1 MYKNTYPVL
10 EYSCEWWWREDI
22 QVTVHEMDHPEY
34 LIKIFH
40 KWRHSTTFSLLPR
53 ARNSTLPCSL
63 TLMASS
69 QRSPSLAGASG
80 WVWSFLG
87 THPVCFSAG
96 FICKLKVQPTV
107 EKGPPNTVL
116 SLCLPLS
123 SPFFF
128 CQWNP
133 VTRNLF
139 KSCAFQLCCRQYKE
153 TQQAYIPQ
161 EGGYL
166 IRTENLAEGC
176 CTH

>member
-1 MYKNTYPVL
+1 
-10 EYSCEWWWREDI
+10 
-22 QVTVHEMDHPEY
+22 MDHPEY

-128 CQWNP
+128 AN
-133 VTRNLF
+133 
-139 KSCAFQLCCRQYKE
+139 E
-153 TQQAYIPQ
+153 TLLHAT
-161 EGGYL
+161 YL
-166 IRTENLAEGC
+166 KAVPSSFAADSIKKPSRPTSLKRVVILSGRRT
-176 CTH
+176 